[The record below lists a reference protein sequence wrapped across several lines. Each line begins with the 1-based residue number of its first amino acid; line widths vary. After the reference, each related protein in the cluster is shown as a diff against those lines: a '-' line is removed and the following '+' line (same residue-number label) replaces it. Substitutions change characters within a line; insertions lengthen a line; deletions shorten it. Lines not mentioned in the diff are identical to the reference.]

1 MNSKEKYMSLVKYLE
16 GLDKVLVAFSG
27 GVDSTF
33 LLKAAKDAIGES
45 VLAVTFNS
53 PYIPSWEVEEAKKF
67 TKDIGVKHLIINMPI
82 INEIKD
88 NPENRCYLC
97 KKAVFT
103 CAIDVAKK
111 ENIKYVLDGTNADDT
126 RDYRP
131 GMKALKE
138 LDIKSPLLE
147 LGFTK
152 EDIRLISKEVGLLT
166 WDKPAYACLLSRIP
180 YGEKIETEKLK
191 KIEKSEMYL
200 MSIGFKGVRVRSH
213 EDIAR
218 IEAPKN
224 QRFKFLNDELLDD
237 IVKNLKGYGFK
248 YVTLDLE
255 GYRTGSLNETIENK
269 NR

>member
-1 MNSKEKYMSLVKYLE
+1 MNSKEKYMSLVRYLK
-16 GLDKVLVAFSG
+16 GLEKVLVAFSG

-33 LLKAAKDAIGES
+33 LLKAAKDAIGENA
-45 VLAVTFNS
+45 LAVTFNS
-53 PYIPSWEVEEAKKF
+53 PYIPSWEIEEAKEF
-67 TKDIGVKHLIINMPI
+67 TKDLAVKHLIINMPI

-97 KKAVFT
+97 KKAVFRS
-103 CAIDVAKK
+103 AIDAAEK

-138 LDIKSPLLE
+138 LNIKSPLLE

-152 EDIRLISKEVGLLT
+152 EDIRLISKELGLLT

-180 YGEKIETEKLK
+180 YGEKIEIEKLK
-191 KIEKSEMYL
+191 KIEKAEMYL
-200 MSIGFKGVRVRSH
+200 MSLGFKAVRVRSH

-218 IEAPKN
+218 IEVPKN
-224 QRFKFLNDELLDD
+224 QRFKFLNEELLDD
-237 IVKNLKGYGFK
+237 IVNNLKSYGFK

-255 GYRTGSLNETIENK
+255 GYRTGSLNETIKNK